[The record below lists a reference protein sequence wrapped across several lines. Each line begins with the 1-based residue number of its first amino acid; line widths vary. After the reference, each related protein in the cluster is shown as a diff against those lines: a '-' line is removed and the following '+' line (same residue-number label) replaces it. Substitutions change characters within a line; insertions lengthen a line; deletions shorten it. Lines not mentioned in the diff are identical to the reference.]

1 MLIHH
6 SILALVSLPNR
17 TARPLKLL
25 LGLGSE
31 FLRFC
36 SLNVREF
43 VGLLSKF
50 AFCEGMT
57 LSEPGLRNRWSSLRL
72 FDLQS

>member
-6 SILALVSLPNR
+6 SILVLVSLPNR
-17 TARPLKLL
+17 TANPLKLL

-36 SLNVREF
+36 SLNVTEF
-43 VGLLSKF
+43 VGLLPKF

-57 LSEPGLRNRWSSLRL
+57 
-72 FDLQS
+72 